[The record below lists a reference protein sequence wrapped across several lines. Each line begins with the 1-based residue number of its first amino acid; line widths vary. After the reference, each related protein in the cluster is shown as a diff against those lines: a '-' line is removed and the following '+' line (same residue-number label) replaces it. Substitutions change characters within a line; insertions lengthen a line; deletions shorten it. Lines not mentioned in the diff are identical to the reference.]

1 MSALTAIM
9 LISALVAFGVV
20 LVAVML
26 TQEARTRTQIVAPTY
41 IVEDAIDYATEH
53 VDPEVLERIRR
64 SGVQRIIEWSTHYL
78 QGLAERVT
86 KRDDVTV
93 VAGGEGNA
101 IEYIRAQLARR
112 GHEYA
117 AADVE
122 AVLTTEGHYL
132 HSIGALGAVADESEL
147 A

>member
-1 MSALTAIM
+1 M
-9 LISALVAFGVV
+9 LISALVVLGVV

-26 TQEARTRTQIVAPTY
+26 LQEARTRTQVVAPTY
-41 IVEDAIDYATEH
+41 IIEDAIDYATTH
-53 VDPEVLERIRR
+53 VDPDVLERIRR

-78 QGLAERVT
+78 QGLAERLT
-86 KRDDVTV
+86 RRDDVTV

-101 IEYIRAQLARR
+101 IEYITTQLAKR

-117 AADVE
+117 ATDVE
-122 AVLTTEGHYL
+122 AVLATEGHYL
-132 HSIGALGAVADESEL
+132 YSIGALGAVADESEL